1 MESEMPQWLLDFE
14 LNSFYIVTL
23 FTLGFVYTLFTLY
36 RLSSASKILQ
46 HKIFQLQNEIR
57 AINSGNLGMG
67 RKISRFAEEIA
78 NVDINQ
84 LQQDSDQSEKSYQ
97 QASLL
102 LSRGATIE
110 EVVDSCEIS
119 PAEAELLAIMRH
131 STPAKMAQAV

>member
-1 MESEMPQWLLDFE
+1 MSQWLLDFE
-14 LNSFYIVTL
+14 LNNSYVVVILATAL
-23 FTLGFVYTLFTLY
+23 VYTLFALH
-36 RLSSASKILQ
+36 RLSSLSKNLQ
-46 HKIFQLQNEIR
+46 QKLFQLQNEIR

-67 RKISRFAEEIA
+67 RKISQFAEEIA
-78 NVDINQ
+78 NADINQ
-84 LQQDSDQSEKSYQ
+84 LQQDSTQSEKNYQ

-110 EVVDSCEIS
+110 EVVDSCDIA